1 VSIDVAVDHLAL
13 EVELSA
19 QDPDQQEPSDSLGS
33 PVPERS
39 GSTVDEAV
47 AKAEEGSQVEGVH
60 TPSGQEESGE
70 SRVEQMA
77 DVEGVTE
84 GRVDGS
90 PGDSATAPE
99 PGPSPADVGAGGA
112 QRIVGARIS
121 DRVAGGEPV
130 PDGPP
135 FETDSEG
142 DTNDSS
148 GAGS

>member
-1 VSIDVAVDHLAL
+1 MDL
-13 EVELSA
+13 EVEMSA
-19 QDPDQQEPSDSLGS
+19 QDPGQPERSESLGS
-33 PVPERS
+33 PEPERS

-70 SRVEQMA
+70 SRVEQMV

-90 PGDSATAPE
+90 PGAPATPPE
-99 PGPSPADVGAGGA
+99 PGPSPAEVGSGGA
-112 QRIVGARIS
+112 QRVVGSRVS
-121 DRVAGGEPV
+121 DRVAAGEPA

-135 FETDSEG
+135 FDTDSERD
-142 DTNDSS
+142 DTQGSS
-148 GAGS
+148 GAGG

>member
-1 VSIDVAVDHLAL
+1 V
-13 EVELSA
+13 EVELNA
-19 QDPDQQEPSDSLGS
+19 QDSGQPEPSDSLGS
-33 PVPERS
+33 PEHERS

-47 AKAEEGSQVEGVH
+47 AKAEEGSQVEGIH

-70 SRVEQMA
+70 SRIEQMA

-90 PGDSATAPE
+90 PGEPATPPE

-112 QRIVGARIS
+112 QRVVGARVS
-121 DRVAGGEPV
+121 DRVAAGEPV

-135 FETDSEG
+135 FDTDSEG
-142 DTNDSS
+142 DTTDSS
-148 GAGS
+148 GAGA